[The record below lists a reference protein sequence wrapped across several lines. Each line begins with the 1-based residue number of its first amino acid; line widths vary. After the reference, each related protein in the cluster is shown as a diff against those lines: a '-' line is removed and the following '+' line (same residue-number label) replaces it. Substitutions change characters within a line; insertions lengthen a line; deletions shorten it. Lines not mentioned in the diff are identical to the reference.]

1 MYDEM
6 KKEVK
11 VSEHEYRY
19 IGKHGTRADAA
30 DIVSGRQQ
38 YLDDLNIPNM
48 LVVRVLAVSELYH
61 PQDRRQPRQS
71 AGRRGRRSHLRKCA
85 GLEMR
90 PAESPPCAGSTYALY
105 RRQRGTCRS
114 PQHRNCG

>member
-48 LVVRVLAVSELYH
+48 LVVRVLRSPYPNCIIRRIDVSRAKALEGVGGVEHLLLH
-61 PQDRRQPRQS
+61 Q
-71 AGRRGRRSHLRKCA
+71 RRSHLRKCA

-90 PAESPPCAGSTYALY
+90 PAESAP
-105 RRQRGTCRS
+105 
-114 PQHRNCG
+114 

>member
-48 LVVRVLAVSELYH
+48 LVVRVPVSYT
-61 PQDRRQPRQS
+61 
-71 AGRRGRRSHLRKCA
+71 HLT
-85 GLEMR
+85 L
-90 PAESPPCAGSTYALY
+90 PT
-105 RRQRGTCRS
+105 T
-114 PQHRNCG
+114 